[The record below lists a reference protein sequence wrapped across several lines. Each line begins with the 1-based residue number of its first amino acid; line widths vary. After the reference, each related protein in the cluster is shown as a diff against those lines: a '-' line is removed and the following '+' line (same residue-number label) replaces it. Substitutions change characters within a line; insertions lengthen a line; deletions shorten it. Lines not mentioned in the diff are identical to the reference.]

1 MLRTGKKYICFF
13 LLLSLAS
20 HGQAS
25 PAAKYDPS
33 WLWLCIS
40 LISLATAICLFIRY
54 RQLQQQKCDLSLRNL
69 GLEIDLEVSRSAI
82 NPHFIFNSFSAL
94 QNFILNHEHLK
105 ANDYLVKFSKLT
117 RGMLEGNISNR
128 VSVEQEI
135 TFLKSF
141 LELKNISFEGQ
152 LQFTVEADAAIVS
165 ETYIPVM
172 MVQPFVEN
180 ALWHGLQS
188 KQGAKMLRVAFLMAG
203 PGHIEC
209 TIEDNGLGRKKE
221 EQLQLKKKMSG
232 ILFVMQR
239 LEFLNSTLHTSG
251 GVTIEDKPDGQGTR
265 VKVLLPILK
274 KAT

>member
-1 MLRTGKKYICFF
+1 MLGTRKKYICFF
-13 LLLSLAS
+13 LLLSLALHS
-20 HGQAS
+20 QAPS
-25 PAAKYDPS
+25 AAMKDLS
-33 WLWLCIS
+33 WLWLCIA
-40 LISLATAICLFIRY
+40 LILMAAAIYFFTRY
-54 RQLQQQKCDLSLRNL
+54 RRLEQQKRDLSRRNL
-69 GLEIDLEVSRSAI
+69 ELEIALEVSRSAVD
-82 NPHFIFNSFSAL
+82 PHFIFNSFSAL

-128 VSVEQEI
+128 ISVEQEI
-135 TFLKSF
+135 TFIKSF
-141 LELKNISFEGQ
+141 LELKNIGFEGK

-180 ALWHGLQS
+180 ALWHGLQN
-188 KQGAKMLRVAFLMAG
+188 KQGDKMLRVAFSLPG

-209 TIEDNGLGRKKE
+209 IIEDNGLGRKKE
-221 EQLQLKKKMSG
+221 EQLQHKKKISG

-239 LEFLNSTLHTSG
+239 LEFLNNTLRTG
-251 GVTIEDKPDGQGTR
+251 GRVTIEDKPAGQGTR

-274 KAT
+274 KTT